1 MPPSSSTAQ
10 AWDGSAGERRCRHA
24 TTEAGHGGAVAL
36 DDATEEVV
44 AEGDA
49 GEVEALE
56 QAQPRP
62 LPARR
67 VVGVGEAADVRATGG
82 EGAEGRAPVEAAADG
97 AGAVGGGL
105 VGEGPP
111 AHGGVAAVGRH
122 EAAQEV
128 GAGGDGVVGD
138 VRGGVGHDLA
148 GGHGGAPQLGAGDI
162 IGHVLGADERAHDR
176 RVGGVGDG
184 DGGELPRRRVPGKED
199 GDGGEE
205 EGGGQSKGAMA
216 RHWHWE
222 RGEDDMGET
231 YSSLS
236 FLALEMEEMEM
247 KMEGRKQRRRFKRM
261 KSKRTRWLY
270 W

>member
-67 VVGVGEAADVRATGG
+67 VVGVGEAANVRATGG
-82 EGAEGRAPVEAAADG
+82 EGAEGRAPLEAATDG
-97 AGAVGGGL
+97 LGAVGDGL

-111 AHGGVAAVGRH
+111 SAWR
-122 EAAQEV
+122 
-128 GAGGDGVVGD
+128 
-138 VRGGVGHDLA
+138 RGCRW
-148 GGHGGAPQLGAGDI
+148 AP
-162 IGHVLGADERAHDR
+162 
-176 RVGGVGDG
+176 
-184 DGGELPRRRVPGKED
+184 
-199 GDGGEE
+199 
-205 EGGGQSKGAMA
+205 
-216 RHWHWE
+216 
-222 RGEDDMGET
+222 
-231 YSSLS
+231 
-236 FLALEMEEMEM
+236 
-247 KMEGRKQRRRFKRM
+247 
-261 KSKRTRWLY
+261 
-270 W
+270 